1 MAGERKKKTHKAEV
15 GGRGRGGRA
24 ALPLV
29 TFQRSSFSGVW
40 EDLTREAKG
49 KGGCEHN
56 CRSWSC

>member
-1 MAGERKKKTHKAEV
+1 MAGERKKKTHKAV
-15 GGRGRGGRA
+15 GGRGRGRGA